1 MDHTN
6 VQLHASD
13 PIFPSDSPIV
23 LYHLKALDSS
33 GKKRINVYA
42 ACIASVSP
50 HTLTPLVWFSLWLAG
65 ENHENREGGASPFGI
80 LSPIIRPII

>member
-13 PIFPSDSPIV
+13 PMFPSDSPII
-23 LYHLKALDSS
+23 YYLKALDSS

-50 HTLTPLVWFSLWLAG
+50 FTLTPLVWFSLWLAG

-80 LSPIIRPII
+80 LSPIISPII

>member
-13 PIFPSDSPIV
+13 PIFPSGSRIV

-42 ACIASVSP
+42 TCIASVSP
-50 HTLTPLVWFSLWLAG
+50 HTLVWFSLWLAG

-80 LSPIIRPII
+80 LSPIISPII